1 MLWERISCSYCVYI
15 LCQSTQAAP
24 SVLTIIRAF
33 FACAHRDSHNGHSGQ
48 IVNQSPVTMWQR
60 NNMGKDI
67 AKKIVD
73 LTRRQ
78 KEIAEKYNNCFFLF
92 GKFISRFPPRIP
104 REIGCYFPI
113 PAGNLK
119 CGNLHSLLASQW
131 TSFYAS
137 WLP

>member
-1 MLWERISCSYCVYI
+1 MYTCHERESLAVTVCTYYASADSMCCRQLV
-15 LCQSTQAAP
+15 LQAAP

-73 LTRRQ
+73 LSKKDCQ
-78 KEIAEKYNNCFFLF
+78 EV
-92 GKFISRFPPRIP
+92 
-104 REIGCYFPI
+104 
-113 PAGNLK
+113 
-119 CGNLHSLLASQW
+119 
-131 TSFYAS
+131 
-137 WLP
+137 